1 MKTNKLI
8 VRILVG
14 ILSSVILSFSLFYM
28 LSNYELK
35 KTINKVN
42 IMFYSEKIDTI
53 INSLKTK
60 YDKLQRT
67 QLPDSYEY
75 SFKQFSVKELRIIHY
90 DNKSKDVRKI
100 YPFIINE
107 NKLFKMHPIFDK
119 TQSEKY
125 QSRDDFK
132 KILKSKNGNFY
143 TEILGVKKWIIY
155 RHFKP
160 WDWIVGYSIP
170 LDIKYEEV
178 NEFNQKYLILL
189 FITMILML
197 IVTVSIVNYILR
209 PIKELIRAS
218 KKIASG
224 NLEHNIVINNSS
236 YEFIQLTENFTIMKN
251 KLKSNIHKLKDQV
264 NERTK
269 DLEASNSELK
279 NSISNL
285 KNMQEQLIE
294 SEKMASLGGL
304 VSGVAHEINTPVGVA
319 LTGITHFQEITT
331 KIKKDY
337 DNEDIS
343 EEEFEKYLN
352 TSNELSNII
361 NTNLKRTADL
371 VKSFKQV
378 AVDQTSEKKR
388 KFNVKVYLEEI
399 ITSIKNVLRQYKV
412 KINVNV
418 LEEIIINSYPG
429 FYSQIITNLIFNSL
443 RHAYEKEDE
452 GLIDIEVSKVEDNIL
467 IEYSDDGKGIKEENL
482 KKIFDPF
489 FTTNREKGGTGL
501 GLNII
506 YNIIKSN
513 LNGEIICTSKENE
526 GVKFTITLPREIDK
540 EKDSHENI

>member
-35 KTINKVN
+35 KTIDKVN

-60 YDKLQRT
+60 YNKLQRT

-75 SFKQFSVKELRIIHY
+75 SFKQFAVKELRIIHY
-90 DNKSKDVRKI
+90 DNKSKYVRKI

-107 NKLFKMHPIFDK
+107 NNIFKMHPFFNK
-119 TQSEKY
+119 THIEKY
-125 QSRDDFK
+125 KDREDFK
-132 KILKSKNGNFY
+132 KILKLKNGNFFV
-143 TEILGVKKWIIY
+143 ELFGVKKWIIFK
-155 RHFKP
+155 HFEE
-160 WDWIVGYSIP
+160 WDWIIGYSIP
-170 LDIKYEEV
+170 LDVKYEEV
-178 NEFNQKYLILL
+178 NEFNQKFLIILI
-189 FITMILML
+189 ITMILVI
-197 IVTVSIVNYILR
+197 IVTISIVNYILR

-218 KKIASG
+218 KRIASG
-224 NLEHNIVINNSS
+224 NLEHNIIINDSS

-251 KLKSNIHKLKDQV
+251 KLKNNIHKLKEQV

-269 DLEASNSELK
+269 DLESSNSELK

-285 KNMQEQLIE
+285 KNTQKQLVE

-304 VSGVAHEINTPVGVA
+304 VAGVAHEINTPVGVA
-319 LTGITHFQEITT
+319 LTGITHFKDITT
-331 KIKKDY
+331 NIKKDY
-337 DNEDIS
+337 DNENIS

-352 TSNELSNII
+352 TSNELSDII
-361 NTNLKRTADL
+361 NKNLKRTADL

-388 KFNVKVYLEEI
+388 KFNVKFYLEEI

-452 GLIDIEVSKVEDNIL
+452 GLINIEISKVEDNIL

-526 GVKFTITLPREIDK
+526 GVQFTITLPIEINK
-540 EKDSHENI
+540 EKDLRENI